1 MEFLTL
7 VHFSKL
13 VSDSTTSEGIFSLL
27 GRTVVGECGAL
38 HALVFGTTD
47 NGDFKVLSSCG
58 SCDDTQLRR
67 VELDG
72 KYTVGELGSAILKV
86 CGSDKYDLRTIP
98 LISDS
103 GLLGV
108 LVALYRR
115 NHPPNESQWILVEGL
130 TELTAISLNK
140 TYQHQKL
147 QKAFDDL
154 RISQDALVRAEKF
167 RALGQMSAGIAH
179 DLRNLLNPLL
189 LYTDHLHDVAGKQE
203 EVLETSE
210 RMERI
215 LTRGLQTVERLR
227 DFSRQS
233 SDDGEAVSTDLNVV
247 VHEAVEI
254 SKPRLTGIE
263 LTLKLESPPQV
274 LVRPADCVT
283 AIVNL
288 LFNAI
293 DALEGKGRIMVRTGA
308 SESGAFVEIID
319 DGPGMSPEIKS
330 RILEPFFTTKGDLG
344 TGLGVPIVYAFTQ
357 RYGGRLDIES
367 EPGRGSKFRMW
378 FPSMLGQRATDTQS

>member
-7 VHFSKL
+7 VQFSKL
-13 VSDSTTSEGIFSLL
+13 VSDSTSSEGIFSLL
-27 GRTVVGECGAL
+27 GRTVVGECGAV

-47 NGDFKVLSSCG
+47 NGDFKVLSSVG
-58 SCDDTQLRR
+58 SCDDTQLCRL
-67 VELDG
+67 ELDG
-72 KYTVGELGSAILKV
+72 KYTVNELGSAVLNV
-86 CGSDKYDLRTIP
+86 CGNDKYDLRTVP

-108 LVALYRR
+108 LAALYRPDR
-115 NHPPNESQWILVEGL
+115 PPSERQWILVEGL

-140 TYQHQKL
+140 THQHQKL

-154 RISQDALVRAEKF
+154 RISQDVLVRAEKF

-189 LYTDHLHDVAGKQE
+189 LYTDHLHDIAGNRE

-215 LTRGLQTVERLR
+215 LTRGLETVERLR

-233 SDDGEAVSTDLNVV
+233 SDHGEAVAAALNDVV
-247 VHEAVEI
+247 REAVAI
-254 SKPRLTGIE
+254 SKPRLAQI
-263 LTLKLESPPQV
+263 KLVLQLENPPQV
-274 LVRPADCVT
+274 LLRPADCVT

-293 DALEGKGRIMVRTGA
+293 DALEGKGTITVRTG
-308 SESGAFVEIID
+308 SSDSGAFVEIID
-319 DGPGMSPEIKS
+319 SGPGMTPEIKS
-330 RILEPFFTTKGDLG
+330 RILEPFFTTKGTLG
-344 TGLGVPIVYAFTQ
+344 TGLGVSIVYAFTQ

-367 EPGRGSKFRMW
+367 EPGKGAKFRMW
-378 FPSMLGQRATDTQS
+378 FPSISAPRPHD